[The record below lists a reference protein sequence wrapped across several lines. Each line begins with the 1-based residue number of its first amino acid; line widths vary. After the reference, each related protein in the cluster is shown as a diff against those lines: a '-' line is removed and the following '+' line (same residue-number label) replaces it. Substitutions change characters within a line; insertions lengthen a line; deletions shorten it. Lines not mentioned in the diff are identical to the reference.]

1 MAHFKQKR
9 LYLCFATAEFCD
21 QNPSNISSFLKSFNA
36 DVCWEKEIEKKVS
49 HKKVQV
55 QRKLQKRSHDR
66 RNLLT
71 QLPIS
76 WWTIALTHSL
86 YLYIY
91 LPLSYLPT
99 SLANIPTCISITL
112 YLYTSLSVPIYQ
124 PISLSLYQYTYLPLL
139 SLQIYLLFLSL
150 QIYLLISLSLPIY
163 LRITLSLPIYLPISI
178 SLYQY
183 TDLPLSLSLS
193 LSLSLIN
200 YFSLPIYLL
209 IAFSIS
215 TNIPTYLFYL

>member
-76 WWTIALTHSL
+76 WWTIALTHTLSNFIST
-86 YLYIY
+86 YLYHTY
-91 LPLSYLPT
+91 LPLLLISLPASLLLSTYIPLSLYQYTYLF
-99 SLANIPTCISITL
+99 
-112 YLYTSLSVPIYQ
+112 
-124 PISLSLYQYTYLPLL
+124 LSLYQYTYLPLL

-150 QIYLLISLSLPIY
+150 QIYLLISLSTNIPAY
-163 LRITLSLPIYLPISI
+163 YSL
-178 SLYQY
+178 
-183 TDLPLSLSLS
+183 
-193 LSLSLIN
+193 
-200 YFSLPIYLL
+200 
-209 IAFSIS
+209 S
-215 TNIPTYLFYL
+215 TNIPTYFYLSLPIYRPTSLSLSN

>member
-36 DVCWEKEIEKKVS
+36 DVCWEKEIKKKVS

-112 YLYTSLSVPIYQ
+112 YLYTSLSVPIY
-124 PISLSLYQYTYLPLL
+124 LP
-139 SLQIYLLFLSL
+139 
-150 QIYLLISLSLPIY
+150 ISLSLPIY
-163 LRITLSLPIYLPISI
+163 LPTSSI
-178 SLYQY
+178 F
-183 TDLPLSLSLS
+183 TNIPTFSLSTN
-193 LSLSLIN
+193 IPA
-200 YFSLPIYLL
+200 YFSLSTNIPEYYSL
-209 IAFSIS
+209 S
-215 TNIPTYLFYL
+215 TNIPTYFYLSLPIYRPTSLSL

>member
-112 YLYTSLSVPIYQ
+112 YLYTSLSVPIYLPLHQ
-124 PISLSLYQYTYLPLL
+124 CSHFCTNVLISVPINLPLYQPLYQCTYLYVQRY
-139 SLQIYLLFLSL
+139 SLVSIHNDQKKVFLSK
-150 QIYLLISLSLPIY
+150 LISQLSFLSSYLSFIY
-163 LRITLSLPIYLPISI
+163 SHEISFLHFMRSLWGR
-178 SLYQY
+178 
-183 TDLPLSLSLS
+183 
-193 LSLSLIN
+193 
-200 YFSLPIYLL
+200 
-209 IAFSIS
+209 
-215 TNIPTYLFYL
+215 

>member
-76 WWTIALTHSL
+76 WWTIALTHTLSTFIST
-86 YLYIY
+86 YLYHTY
-91 LPLSYLPT
+91 LPLLLISLPASLLLSTYIPLSLYQYTYLF
-99 SLANIPTCISITL
+99 
-112 YLYTSLSVPIYQ
+112 
-124 PISLSLYQYTYLPLL
+124 LSLYQYTYLPLL

-183 TDLPLSLSLS
+183 TDLPLSLS
-193 LSLSLIN
+193 N
-200 YFSLPIYLL
+200 
-209 IAFSIS
+209 
-215 TNIPTYLFYL
+215 